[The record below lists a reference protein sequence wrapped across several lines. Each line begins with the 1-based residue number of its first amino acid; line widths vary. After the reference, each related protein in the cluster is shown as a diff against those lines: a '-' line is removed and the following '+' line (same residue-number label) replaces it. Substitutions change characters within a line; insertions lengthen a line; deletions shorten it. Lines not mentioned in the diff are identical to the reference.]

1 MTAAQKHGYNSCLQ
15 EFQGLQLVRRCAWEC
30 ACSIGSYSYSV
41 ASACATG
48 LCPFNFTALE
58 DTLVRTAGDC
68 PAPLALYV
76 GSVICCPQ
84 LESLFQVSLGLY
96 SLDSGNLALNST
108 EAAYCFKDIENLM
121 ASFGANTSVGDLCAA
136 EPANLTSGLCPITK
150 VSQLQ
155 RIVNTT
161 KLLDA
166 CQSVDPLKECTEEP
180 TCQSQITYV
189 AYQMAGERLNSTDH
203 YNRSNAPPGAKPP
216 LSPELVSLFSVSI
229 LKQLFGSSY

>member
-1 MTAAQKHGYNSCLQ
+1 MPL
-15 EFQGLQLVRRCAWEC
+15 L
-30 ACSIGSYSYSV
+30 
-41 ASACATG
+41 SACVAYIG

-84 LESLFQVSLGLY
+84 LESLFQVSLGQY
-96 SLDSGNLALNST
+96 SVDSGNLGLNST
-108 EAAYCFKDIENLM
+108 EAAYCFSDTENLM
-121 ASFGANTSVGDLCAA
+121 ASLGANTSVGDLCAA
-136 EPANLTSGLCPITK
+136 QPANLTSGLCPVTK

-155 RIVNTT
+155 ELVNTT

-180 TCQSQITYV
+180 TCQSQIAYV
-189 AYQMAGERLNSTDH
+189 ASQMAGELVDRSGHLNGSIV
-203 YNRSNAPPGAKPP
+203 PPGKRGANFFSSRYLPSLC
-216 LSPELVSLFSVSI
+216 LSL
-229 LKQLFGSSY
+229 